1 MGDTPVFTTATQ
13 PIIVTTAETVTVTE
27 SATPVETTPSFSMTT
42 TPKEDSTTP
51 EMCPCVEQ
59 PSCPPAGNRILIDS
73 LPNLQIVLPEAYL
86 ESLNREA
93 LDLDSDSVV
102 YIRPSQIVIGKA
114 GVAPIWTEDGPQD
127 ISMEPIMIKRVAPS
141 SSSSGFTMDQEPRG
155 NESVVTAHP
164 ESNDDKSEPI
174 AFHRVPSSSGF
185 SIGHDAQAVD
195 SIDADK
201 PEPKAFHRV
210 PSSSGFSIGHGA
222 QAVDSI
228 DAEVPAADAI
238 TDSSQTEAEKESDIN
253 EVLIPAVAVGS
264 VAIVGAIGI
273 GTMFALKKTA
283 AKTDPL
289 EITDI
294 TDEIDGSFDTQVFL

>member
-164 ESNDDKSEPI
+164 ESNDDKSELI

-201 PEPKAFHRV
+201 SEPKAFHRV
-210 PSSSGFSIGHGA
+210 PSSSGFSIGHDA

-238 TDSSQTEAEKESDIN
+238 TDSSQTEAEKESD
-253 EVLIPAVAVGS
+253 
-264 VAIVGAIGI
+264 
-273 GTMFALKKTA
+273 
-283 AKTDPL
+283 
-289 EITDI
+289 
-294 TDEIDGSFDTQVFL
+294 